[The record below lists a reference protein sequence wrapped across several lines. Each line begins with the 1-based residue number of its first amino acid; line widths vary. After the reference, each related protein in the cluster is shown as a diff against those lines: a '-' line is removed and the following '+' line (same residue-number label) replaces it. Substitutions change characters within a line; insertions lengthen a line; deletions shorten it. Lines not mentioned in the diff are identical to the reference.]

1 MSYRAISGMS
11 TGAVLFTVGAILYFA
26 VTADLQGFDVN
37 AAGAIL
43 MIVGLVVA
51 MVALLWGMTES
62 MRTRSHVVETRRVA
76 PPTPAQPVVTE
87 RPQRVVVESR
97 TVDEGPVY

>member
-11 TGAVLFTVGAILYFA
+11 TGAVLFTLGAILYFA
-26 VTADLQGFDVN
+26 VTADVQGFDVN

-51 MVALLWGMTES
+51 MVALLWGMTEGL
-62 MRTRSHVVETRRVA
+62 RVRSHVVETRHAA
-76 PPTPAQPVVTE
+76 PPPAQPAVRE

-97 TVDEGPVY
+97 TVDEDPVH